1 MPEVKHKLLIP
12 AVGATVL
19 VGGTVAA
26 FMYFK
31 SPAGEN
37 LSALASAELV
47 PATAVMTTY
56 MRTDTPAWGKLQE
69 FGTPEAQKIVKQGL
83 ENFSQS
89 LLSAGNISYQEDLKP
104 WVGSVMLAVLPAS
117 VTQVIQSNQPDSGNL
132 QNSQPQMLMVVGIK
146 DRFKALS
153 FANKLR
159 SQPDVTIEES
169 NYQGETITAVTQNG
183 RLSYSAILNNQHL
196 VFSSEKPAVK
206 QAIAT
211 FKGEP
216 SFAGNEDVEQIFA
229 ADARLK
235 NNQIAQVYIPNYAKM
250 IQQLLTVSPRTRQLP
265 PETWQ
270 QFKQV
275 KSLVADVGVDEQGV
289 RMQAIANLNPQF
301 SKFEYQISPGTI
313 VGQLPANT
321 LGMMTGQ
328 SINRTWSKIVEQAT
342 DDPQWNQV
350 LQMLRGQLQFV
361 NIDVDQD
368 VFGWMNEE
376 FALAAIPSNQGI
388 LGNLG
393 IGAALLLQTSDRQ
406 TAATTLSKLDNL
418 AKIQRINITQ
428 RNINGTDVTEWLIP
442 GQRALLSHGW
452 LNDNTVFLAVGSSVA
467 EAIATKNTPKLDT
480 SDKFKTV
487 TESLPKPNAGY
498 FYIDV
503 EKTASLIN
511 RLMTPAQ
518 PLSPELNT
526 VISTIDG
533 FSVTLTSPEQSSAE
547 LEILL
552 ALKPKTAP

>member
-1 MPEVKHKLLIP
+1 MPETKPNLLIP

-19 VGGTVAA
+19 VCGTVAA

-31 SPAGEN
+31 SPSRES

-56 MRTDTPAWGKLQE
+56 MRTDAPAWAKLQE
-69 FGTPEAQKIVKQGL
+69 FGTPEAQEIVKQGL
-83 ENFSQS
+83 ENVSQS
-89 LLSAGNISYQEDLKP
+89 LLSAGDISYREDLKP

-117 VTQVIQSNQPDSGNL
+117 ANQVIQSNQPDSGNL

-196 VFSSEKPAVK
+196 VFSSEKQAVK

-211 FKGEP
+211 FNGEP
-216 SFAGNEDVEQIFA
+216 SFAGNEDVQQIFA
-229 ADARLK
+229 ANSSLK
-235 NNQIAQVYIPNYAKM
+235 NHQIAQVYIPNYAKM
-250 IQQLLTVSPRTRQLP
+250 IQQLLSVSPRTKQLP
-265 PETWQ
+265 PQTWQ

-301 SKFEYQISPGTI
+301 SKFEYQTSPGTI
-313 VGQLPANT
+313 VAQLPANT

-328 SINRTWSKIVEQAT
+328 NINRTWSRIVEQAT

-350 LQMLRGQLQFV
+350 LQMLRGQLRFV

-368 VFGWMNEE
+368 VFGWMDEE

-393 IGAALLLQTSDRQ
+393 IGAALLIQTSDRQ

-418 AKIQRINITQ
+418 AKIQRININK
-428 RNINGTDVTEWLIP
+428 RNINDTDVTEWLIP

-452 LNDNTVFLAVGSSVA
+452 LNDNTVFLAVGGSVA
-467 EAIATKNTPKLDT
+467 EAIATNNTPKLDT
-480 SDKFKTV
+480 SNRFKTV

-511 RLMTPAQ
+511 SLMTPAQ
-518 PLSPELNT
+518 PLSPELKT
-526 VISTIDG
+526 VLSTIDG
-533 FSVTLTSPEQSSAE
+533 FGVTLISPDKFSTQ
-547 LEILL
+547 LEMLL